1 MDTQAIPTPVF
12 EINVQTDRVK
22 QGIQNVR
29 RVSEELKKARE
40 MHKDALQGDAEYH
53 KAEEELAEKRRAL
66 NAVKKKIEATPAVYA
81 LKEKIKSLVEEKKEE
96 QLSLSDWLEDYKRVT
111 HQGSIE
117 FDGDVLTI
125 ESNYKLK
132 KRV

>member
-1 MDTQAIPTPVF
+1 MDTNAIPTPVF

-53 KAEEELAEKRRAL
+53 KAEEELKEKRLAL
-66 NAVKKKIEATPAVYA
+66 NAVKKKIETLPEIHA
-81 LKEKIKSLVEEKKEE
+81 LKEKIKSLSEEKKEE

-111 HQGSIE
+111 KQGAIE
-117 FDGDVLTI
+117 YGGVVLTI

-132 KRV
+132 KRA